1 MKISLKFLLP
11 TLLLVPFA
19 LSLGGCGCGFDCGND
34 NNDSNFASLTLGLSD
49 SLPEDL
55 KQVVIEVDTI
65 TFRRTG
71 VADVVVDTFTIDSV
85 EVPSFQIDLLKYR
98 GVGQL
103 LVINNLEL
111 ATGTYS
117 SVTMKILV
125 GGINQSYVEEDNGTF
140 KEITVANGVLTLPG
154 IQLSSGTQKFTV
166 EFSLAQA
173 LQQQTSGAYLLAND
187 GIRME
192 NNLTDAILTGQV
204 DSALFDTV
212 SPCSEKT
219 EPLKGNRVYLYSG
232 IGLSK
237 DNLAD
242 VFTTGSTTTVPADAL
257 APFAVASMAENSLT
271 GNWEYSF
278 GFLPAGDYTLAFAC
292 DTATDDAVTYNGLV
306 IPLPDSQFYE
316 IKLSESDRATC
327 NLGVG
332 ASC

>member
-1 MKISLKFLLP
+1 MRILLKFLLP
-11 TLLLVPFA
+11 TFLLVPFA
-19 LSLGGCGCGFDCGND
+19 LSLGGCGCGFDCDNE
-34 NNDSNFASLTLGLSD
+34 NNDSNPASLTLGLSD

-71 VADVVVDTFTIDSV
+71 LADVVVDTFTIDSV
-85 EVPSFQIDLLKYR
+85 EVPSFQVDLLKYQ
-98 GVGQL
+98 GVGQF
-103 LVINNLEL
+103 LVIKNLEL

-140 KEITVANGVLTLPG
+140 KEITVTSGVLTLPG

-166 EFSLAQA
+166 EFSLTQA
-173 LQQQTSGAYLLAND
+173 LQLQTSGAYLLASN
-187 GIRME
+187 GIRIE

-212 SPCSEKT
+212 SPCNEKT
-219 EPLKGNRVYLYSG
+219 DPQVGNRIYLYSG
-232 IGLSK
+232 IGLSR
-237 DNLAD
+237 DILAD
-242 VFTTGSTTTVPADAL
+242 VFTTDSTTTVPADAL

-278 GFLPAGDYTLAFAC
+278 GFLPSGDYTLAFAC
-292 DTATDDAVTYNGLV
+292 NTATDDAVNYNGLV
-306 IPLPDSQFYE
+306 IPLPDSQLYE
-316 IKLSESDRATC
+316 LTLSESERATC
-327 NLGVG
+327 NLALG